1 LNDLVN
7 RSIIKRKKGAIRRNK
22 ILLIEDNAEIQEANR
37 DYLVAKG
44 YQVDIAMDGMTAIA
58 LLKSRKYACIVLDV
72 MLPDLD
78 GFAIC
83 SAVRSEPEKT
93 PIIFLSCL
101 DSEDSRIKG
110 LLAGG
115 DDYMTK
121 PYSIK
126 ELAARIYS
134 QVRRNKVYDGMDG
147 GVESPAP
154 GVMYQRENRVIAI
167 RGINM
172 IMSQSEYEIL
182 TRLVAKPCELIP
194 KSELLALIQGGESTL
209 FTCIKRIRS
218 KLGTDDALGEI
229 ETVFGEGYRYLPG
242 KEAVL

>member
-1 LNDLVN
+1 MN
-7 RSIIKRKKGAIRRNK
+7 R
-22 ILLIEDNAEIQEANR
+22 ILLIEDNPEIQEINR
-37 DYLVAKG
+37 EYLTAKG
-44 YQVDIAMDGMTAIA
+44 YQVDSAMDGMTAMA
-58 LLKSRKYACIVLDV
+58 LVKSGKYDCIVLDV

-78 GFAIC
+78 GFTIC
-83 SAVRSEPEKT
+83 SAARNGTEKT

-126 ELAARIYS
+126 ELTARIYS
-134 QVRRNKVYDGMDG
+134 QVRRNKVYDGTDS

-167 RGINM
+167 RGINL
-172 IMSQSEYEIL
+172 IMSRSEYEIL
-182 TRLVAKPCELIP
+182 TRLVASPGEFVP
-194 KSELLALIQGGESTL
+194 KGELLALVAGEESTL

-218 KLGTDDALGEI
+218 KLGTDDTLGEI
-229 ETVFGEGYRYLPG
+229 ETVFGEGYRYKPG
-242 KEAVL
+242 KEAGL